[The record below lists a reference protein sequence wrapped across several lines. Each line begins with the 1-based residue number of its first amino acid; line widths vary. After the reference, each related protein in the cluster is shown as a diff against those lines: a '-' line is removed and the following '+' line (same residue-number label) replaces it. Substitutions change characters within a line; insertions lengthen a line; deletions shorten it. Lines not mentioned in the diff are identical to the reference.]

1 MSEIFHV
8 DTVENRKFAENMEQ
22 YAERAIEGVHEY
34 LYGLLP
40 DELKNAG
47 DFEIVVESNLSTIE
61 HSIKVELSSL
71 KFMDR
76 SKRLLQYNVRNGFLW
91 FMTEPHVRGKQF
103 VFDEEGGPPMT
114 VDEFVEYLW
123 QEYPD
128 AMSKEA
134 EVILD
139 RFRRAEKQESTEEIY
154 WYDDL
159 E

>member
-1 MSEIFHV
+1 
-8 DTVENRKFAENMEQ
+8 
-22 YAERAIEGVHEY
+22 
-34 LYGLLP
+34 
-40 DELKNAG
+40 
-47 DFEIVVESNLSTIE
+47 
-61 HSIKVELSSL
+61 
-71 KFMDR
+71 
-76 SKRLLQYNVRNGFLW
+76 
-91 FMTEPHVRGKQF
+91 MTEPHVRGKQL

>member
-1 MSEIFHV
+1 MSEIFCV
-8 DTVENRKFAENMEQ
+8 DTVESHKFAKNMEQ
-22 YAERAIEGVHEY
+22 YAELAMEGVHDF

-47 DFEIVVESNLSTIE
+47 EFEPVVENALSRAE
-61 HSIKVELSSL
+61 YKIKQELSSL

-91 FMTEPHVRGKQF
+91 FITEPYVRGKQF
-103 VFDEEGGPPMT
+103 LFDEEGGPPMT
-114 VDEFVEYLW
+114 VDEFVDYLW
-123 QEYPD
+123 KEYPD

-134 EVILD
+134 EAILAG
-139 RFRRAEKQESTEEIY
+139 FRRAEKQESTEEAN
-154 WYDDL
+154 WYNDW